1 LTFYAYLIS
10 IINMRIVTFVTF
22 VTVFVAPWAFVA
34 GVCTYGLAVDFWLD
48 VRSNSESQAV
58 HNRK

>member
-1 LTFYAYLIS
+1 
-10 IINMRIVTFVTF
+10 MRIVTFVTF
-22 VTVFVAPWAFVA
+22 VTVFIAPWAFVA

-48 VRSNSESQAV
+48 VRSNNESQAV